1 MVTVSMNANV
11 GSGAVWVQV
20 WLRVVCV
27 NMSIGE
33 YLCVCVRMVCTCAR
47 VWSVGE
53 VVVVGVRE
61 SSSTKLRVPVNVRT
75 TPTRGRDERD

>member
-33 YLCVCVRMVCTCAR
+33 YFCVYVYVWYVLARECGVWARLWWWVCERVQVR
-47 VWSVGE
+47 
-53 VVVVGVRE
+53 
-61 SSSTKLRVPVNVRT
+61 SSAYL
-75 TPTRGRDERD
+75 